1 MSRRFLFVV
10 PPLTG
15 HVNPTIAV
23 ADALRSRG
31 HEVAWVG
38 HPRRVKPLL
47 PEGATLIALD
57 DGVSDEVWRPVLDR
71 ARAVRGLESFEFLWD
86 EVLIPLA
93 RGMIPGVERAIRE
106 TRPDV
111 VVVDHQALGGAL
123 ACRKMNARWATLATT
138 SASVIDPFADLPK
151 IREWM
156 ESRVSSL
163 MSEAGL
169 ADSRKPDLSP
179 ELVIVFS
186 TRELIGPRGTGSLRS
201 QTEFPA
207 HFQFVGPSLGRG
219 ENTPFPWDLLRETKR
234 VLVSLGTVSGEVGE
248 KFFSVVTDAFKDS
261 SLQVIVV
268 APSALVPNAPDN
280 FIVRDRVPQLALL
293 PKLDAVVCHA
303 GHNTVC
309 ETLAHGLPLVVAPIR
324 DDQPVVAN
332 QVVSAGAGLRVKY
345 GRVSPANLRDAVT
358 RVLNE
363 PAFRES
369 AKKIATSFEA
379 AGGARAAAD
388 HLERLS

>member
-23 ADALRSRG
+23 GDALRARG
-31 HEVAWVG
+31 HDVAWVG

-47 PEGATLIALD
+47 PEDATLIALD

-71 ARAVRGLESFEFLWD
+71 ARSVRGLESFQFLWED
-86 EVLIPLA
+86 VLIPLA
-93 RGMIPGVERAIRE
+93 RGMMPGVEKAIRE
-106 TRPDV
+106 ARPDV

-123 ACRKMNARWATLATT
+123 ACRKLGVRWATLATT

-151 IREWM
+151 VREWTQ
-156 ESRVSSL
+156 EKISAL
-163 MSEAGL
+163 MNEAGL
-169 ADSRKPDLSP
+169 ENSDHPDLSP
-179 ELVIVFS
+179 DLVIVFS
-186 TRELIGPRGTGSLRS
+186 TRELIG

-207 HFQFVGPSLGRG
+207 HFRFVGPSLGRA
-219 ENTPFPWDLLRETKR
+219 ENKPFPWDRLGEQKR
-234 VLVSLGTVSGEVGE
+234 ILVSLGTVSAEVGE
-248 KFFSVVTDAFKDS
+248 KFFEVVTDAFRGS
-261 SLQVIVV
+261 ELQVVLV
-268 APSALVPNAPDN
+268 APPNLVRNAPEN
-280 FIVRDRVPQLALL
+280 FIVQERVPQLALL
-293 PKLDAVVCHA
+293 PRLDAVVCHA

-309 ETLAHGLPLVVAPIR
+309 EALAHGLPLVVAPIR

-332 QVVSAGAGLRVKY
+332 QVVAAGAGLRIKY
-345 GRVSPANLRDAVT
+345 ARVSPQGLHDAVMRVLGESSFRDA
-358 RVLNE
+358 
-363 PAFRES
+363 

-388 HLERLS
+388 HLESLA

>member
-23 ADALRSRG
+23 GDALRARG

-38 HPRRVKPLL
+38 HPRRVRPLL
-47 PEGATLIALD
+47 PQGATLIELD
-57 DGVSDEVWRPVLDR
+57 DGVSDAVWRPVLDR
-71 ARAVRGLESFEFLWD
+71 ARAVRGLESFQFLWE

-93 RGMIPGVERAIRE
+93 RGMMPGVERAIHE
-106 TRPDV
+106 HRPDV

-123 ACRKMNARWATLATT
+123 ACRKTGARWATLATT

-151 IREWM
+151 VREWM
-156 ESRVSSL
+156 EAKVADL

-169 ADSRKPDLSP
+169 ENSKNPDLSP

-186 TRELIGPRGTGSLRS
+186 TRELIGPS
-201 QTEFPA
+201 EFPA
-207 HFQFVGPSLGRG
+207 PFRFVGPSLGRG
-219 ENTPFPWDLLRETKR
+219 ETGVFPWDLLRDSKR
-234 VLVSLGTVSGEVGE
+234 ILVSLGTVSTDVGE
-248 KFFSVVTDAFKDS
+248 NFFRVVTDAFRES
-261 SLQVIVV
+261 SLQVILV
-268 APSALVPNAPDN
+268 APPHLVTSAPDN
-280 FIVRDRVPQLALL
+280 FIVRERVPQLALL

-332 QVVSAGAGLRVKY
+332 QVVSAGVGVRIKY
-345 GRVSPANLRDAVT
+345 GRITPQLLRDAVA
-358 RVLNE
+358 RVLSE
-363 PAFRES
+363 PSFRQS
-369 AKKIATSFEA
+369 ARKIAASFEA
-379 AGGARAAAD
+379 AGGAQAAAN
-388 HLERLS
+388 HLEQLA

>member
-1 MSRRFLFVV
+1 MSRFLFVV

-23 ADALRSRG
+23 ADALRARG

-47 PEGATLIALD
+47 PEDAKLIALD
-57 DGVSDEVWRPVLDR
+57 DGVSDEVWRPVLAR
-71 ARAVRGLESFEFLWD
+71 ARAVRGLESFQFLWE

-93 RGMIPGVERAIRE
+93 RGMMPGVERAIRE
-106 TRPDV
+106 VRPDV

-123 ACRKMNARWATLATT
+123 ACRKLEARWATLATT

-151 IREWM
+151 VREWM
-156 ESRVSSL
+156 QEKISGL

-169 ADSRKPDLSP
+169 ANSDHPDLSP

-186 TRELIGPRGTGSLRS
+186 TRELIG

-207 HFQFVGPSLGRG
+207 HFRFVGPSLGRA
-219 ENTPFPWDLLRETKR
+219 ENKPFSWDLLRDTKR
-234 VLVSLGTVSGEVGE
+234 ILVSLGTVSAEVGE
-248 KFFSVVTDAFKDS
+248 KFFAVVVDAFRES
-261 SLQVIVV
+261 ALQVILV
-268 APSALVPNAPDN
+268 APPDLVANAPAN
-280 FIVRDRVPQLALL
+280 FIVQERVPQLALL

-332 QVVSAGAGLRVKY
+332 QVVAAGAGVRIKYARVAPK
-345 GRVSPANLRDAVT
+345 ALHDAVM
-358 RVLNE
+358 RVLDE
-363 PAFRES
+363 PSFTEA
-369 AKKIATSFEA
+369 AKKIRASFEA

-388 HLERLS
+388 ALENLS